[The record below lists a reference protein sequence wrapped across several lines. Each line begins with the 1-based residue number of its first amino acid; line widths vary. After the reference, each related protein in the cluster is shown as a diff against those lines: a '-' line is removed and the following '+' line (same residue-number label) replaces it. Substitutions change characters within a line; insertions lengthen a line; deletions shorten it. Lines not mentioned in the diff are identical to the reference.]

1 MSRKLTQLA
10 AGHRISI
17 SVSILGAGVAA
28 AGFLMTSPLQAAEP
42 QPVATQEGVSA
53 EINPANIDL
62 QKDEQAVSADVP
74 GPPPEAPP
82 PLPYKKT
89 LVLDSSVGVLLFFGD
104 FGKAVPAAP
113 YLRTQLGY
121 EIFKWMMVFGEGDLG
136 FTETG
141 EAPRTRA
148 FPIFGFGGGLRFT
161 ARFTDRFGAYLQ
173 GSVGAMKADVA
184 KNALAVLGFKDA
196 ESLGLY
202 AGGRLGLEWY
212 QLDRHFALGVTAG
225 MRDATGFK
233 KTGGSGAPLA
243 FDTGVS
249 LRYAF

>member
-1 MSRKLTQLA
+1 M
-10 AGHRISI
+10 
-17 SVSILGAGVAA
+17 
-28 AGFLMTSPLQAAEP
+28 
-42 QPVATQEGVSA
+42 SA
-53 EINPANIDL
+53 EISPESIDL
-62 QKDEQAVSADVP
+62 QKDEKAASADVP

-82 PLPYKKT
+82 PLPYKKS

-104 FGKAVPAAP
+104 FGKAVPAGP

-121 EIFKWMMVFGEGDLG
+121 EVFKWLMIFGEGDLG

-148 FPIFGFGGGLRFT
+148 FPIFGFGGGARFT

-173 GSVGAMKADVA
+173 GSVGVMKADVA
-184 KNALAVLGFKDA
+184 KNALAVLGFKNA
-196 ESLGLY
+196 EDLGLY
-202 AGGRLGLEWY
+202 AGGRVGLEWY

-225 MRDATGFK
+225 LRDATGFA
-233 KTGGSGAPLA
+233 KTGGSGTPLA
-243 FDTGVS
+243 FDACAS